1 MKNKNKTKYFDLTNE
16 ELELL
21 INEKKEYIDR
31 LWDDAKLEW
40 QDYCDEVEKTNVN
53 EMYAERLLR
62 KEPTFRNADEFD
74 LDCRITLEE
83 FIDWC
88 NRGYTCDSD
97 GTGYYGTET
106 QVSDIYANPSHFYRK
121 WNRTDFTHIY
131 WYNK

>member
-1 MKNKNKTKYFDLTNE
+1 MMNSNTKYSNLTDK
-16 ELELL
+16 ELESL
-21 INEKKEYIDR
+21 INEKEKYIDK
-31 LWDDAKLEW
+31 LWNDAKLEW
-40 QDYCDEVEKTNVN
+40 GDYCAEVKKTNIN

-62 KEPTFRNADEFD
+62 KDPTYRNADEFD
-74 LDCRITLEE
+74 LDCRITIEE

-88 NRGYTCDSD
+88 SSGYTCDSD

-106 QVSDIYANPSHFYRK
+106 QVSDIYAKPSHFYKK

>member
-1 MKNKNKTKYFDLTNE
+1 MKTRYSILSNSDLE
-16 ELELL
+16 SL
-21 INEKKEYIDR
+21 IEGKESYIDK
-31 LWDDAKLEW
+31 LWNDAKLEW
-40 QDYCDEVEKTNVN
+40 QDYCAEVKKTNVN

-62 KEPTFRNADEFD
+62 KEPTYRDASEFD
-74 LDCRITLEE
+74 LGCRITLKE

-106 QVSDIYANPSHFYRK
+106 QVTDIYANPSHFYNK